1 MKRSHYILPHRRFRI
16 PFLSGCLVVFALIG
30 ICVVGTWLFKQWA
43 PSLQAILAKKS
54 DEAKTTQSART
65 ESAKPDY
72 MKEIRGQ
79 VEHIQKE
86 WEKLS
91 TSGEMKDRLQ
101 KLHDEI
107 AKHRDQTTVMAK
119 KYWEEIS
126 EKSKSLIELSKSQ
139 GSQIPGELEK
149 MKGKIQKLEEMEKI
163 WSKDR
168 SRPEGKQ
175 LETIPS
181 VEQPEVKPALPPQP
195 ELPAPDE
202 TSATSETAV

>member
-1 MKRSHYILPHRRFRI
+1 M
-16 PFLSGCLVVFALIG
+16 VFALIG
-30 ICVVGTWLFKQWA
+30 ICVVGTWLLKQWA
-43 PSLQAILAKKS
+43 PSLQTILGKKS
-54 DEAKTTQSART
+54 DEAKTTQSAQT

-101 KLHDEI
+101 KLHGEI

-126 EKSKSLIELSKSQ
+126 EKSRSLIELSKSQ

-163 WSKDR
+163 WSKDKA
-168 SRPEGKQ
+168 RPEGKQ
-175 LETIPS
+175 LEATPS
-181 VEQPEVKPALPPQP
+181 SVKQPEVKPALPPQP

-202 TSATSETAV
+202 TSGTSETV